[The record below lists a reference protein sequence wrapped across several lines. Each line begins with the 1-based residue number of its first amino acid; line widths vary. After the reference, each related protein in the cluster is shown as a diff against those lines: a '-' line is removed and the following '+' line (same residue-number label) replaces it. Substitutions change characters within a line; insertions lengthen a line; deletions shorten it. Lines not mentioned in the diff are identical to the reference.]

1 MPGLIS
7 RDVQTTLN
15 YFSKTTDGEQPYN
28 YTYQLPAGQ
37 PTTNIDSETHSV
49 TIHDA
54 RGHESEFNVDDNGF
68 TFLKSP
74 AKEKL
79 FEDEEAITTG
89 YYKEVEELLRK
100 EVGAKRVV
108 IFDHTIR
115 RPKTE
120 GSPLKLQREPVLR
133 VHVDQTPEAGVAR
146 VHRHLGVEA
155 EHYLKGRSRIINVW
169 RPIGN
174 PVAHH
179 PLAVADFRSVNREE
193 ELLPTRHI
201 YQDREGSTFSVK
213 HSPSHKWYYLA
224 DQTPDEV
231 ILIKCWDS
239 DSTKSL
245 LTPHTAF
252 TDNTSPADVPDRQS
266 IEVRCLVF
274 DQE

>member
-1 MPGLIS
+1 MPGVVS
-7 RDVQTTLN
+7 RDAKTSLT
-15 YFSKTTDGEQPYN
+15 YFSKTADGGQPYN
-28 YTYQLPAGQ
+28 YTYEPPAGQ
-37 PTTNIDSETHSV
+37 PDTNIQWDTYFV
-49 TIHDA
+49 TVHDA
-54 RGHESEFNVDDNGF
+54 RGRESEFNVDDNGF
-68 TFLKSP
+68 MFLKSP

-79 FEDEEAITTG
+79 FEDDEAITTG

-115 RPKTE
+115 RPRTTE
-120 GSPLKLQREPVLR
+120 DSFLKPQREPVLR

-146 VHRHLGVEA
+146 VHRHLGAEA

-193 ELLPTRHI
+193 LVTARHI
-201 YQDREGSTFSVK
+201 YQDREGSTFSIK

-239 DSTKSL
+239 DLTKSL
-245 LTPHTAF
+245 LAAHTAF
-252 TDNTSPADVPDRQS
+252 TDNTSPADAPDRQS